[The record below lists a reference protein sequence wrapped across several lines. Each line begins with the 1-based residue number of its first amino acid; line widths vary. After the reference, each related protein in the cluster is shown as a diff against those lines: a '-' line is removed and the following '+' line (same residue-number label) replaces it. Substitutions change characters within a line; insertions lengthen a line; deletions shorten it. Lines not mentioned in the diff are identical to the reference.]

1 MRVCVYAAS
10 SAKVAPEFHA
20 AARLLGETLAANG
33 CSVVY
38 GGGSTGLMGSLADGA
53 LSKGGEVIGILP

>member
-20 AARLLGETLAANG
+20 AARARKAFMHGPLD
-33 CSVVY
+33 VVARATPPNAKY
-38 GGGSTGLMGSLADGA
+38 AWPSATPNTRRS
-53 LSKGGEVIGILP
+53 

>member
-10 SAKVAPEFHA
+10 SAQVAPEYHA
-20 AARLLGETLAANG
+20 AARLLGETLAAGG

-38 GGGSTGLMGSLADGA
+38 GGGVAG
-53 LSKGGEVIGILP
+53 P